1 MKEYNQTGWVGGCSL
16 GVVNR
21 YIKAFMHSLADNKG
35 EKTGWATLQNTVHA
49 GGNTDVW
56 PVECSGVCVCNR
68 PGLPGGLLESTEVH
82 HGPAHHVL
90 LWLGRGHTLKALAA
104 TGRLPAC
111 VSKSVVDTIGLG
123 DKQFSQSSLNHGK
136 YHKSTK

>member
-1 MKEYNQTGWVGGCSL
+1 MGGCGL

-21 YIKAFMHSLADNKG
+21 YIKAFMHSLAHNKG
-35 EKTGWATLQNTVHA
+35 IFGEKQGGPPYKIQYMLGETLMYGPWSVL
-49 GGNTDVW
+49 
-56 PVECSGVCVCNR
+56 VCVCNR

-123 DKQFSQSSLNHGK
+123 DKQFSQSSLNHEK